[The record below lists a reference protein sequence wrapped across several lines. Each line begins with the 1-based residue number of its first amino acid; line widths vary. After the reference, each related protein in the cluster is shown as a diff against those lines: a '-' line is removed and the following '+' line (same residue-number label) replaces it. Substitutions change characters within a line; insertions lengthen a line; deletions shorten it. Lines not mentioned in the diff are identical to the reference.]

1 MNVTSLKEKRIKV
14 TVLMAGAGKSF
25 DGKDN
30 NTLVFDGLRTECR
43 INYGNGSVMPS
54 AQIRIYG
61 LRLENMLSLLR
72 VKWNTGE
79 ALQNLIQIEAGDN
92 EKMSVVY
99 KGNITFASTDF
110 TTAPNVSLL
119 IESNTAI
126 YHNLTP
132 VPARSFEGEVDV
144 AQAIGMLA
152 KDMGMMFEN
161 NGVTAKLQNPYL
173 PDTALKKVQA
183 LAKHADCDLYID
195 NDTIAI
201 APKDAPRL
209 INVPVIKPGTGLI
222 GYPVPDLIGVNFSC
236 LYDSALR
243 FGGLVEIQDSL
254 IAQCNGRWR
263 VYGMAISLESLAPS
277 GKWEVFIKASSAES
291 NVTHVSK

>member
-1 MNVTSLKEKRIKV
+1 MNLPSLKEKKIKA
-14 TVLMAGAGKSF
+14 TVLLGSQDKVF
-25 DGKDN
+25 DQKGN

-72 VKWNTGE
+72 VKWNTTE
-79 ALQNLIQIEAGDN
+79 SLQNLIQIEAGDAD
-92 EKMSVVY
+92 KMAVVY
-99 KGNITFASTDF
+99 KGNITFARTDF
-110 TTAPNVSLL
+110 TTAPNASLI

-126 YHNLTP
+126 YHNLAPTP
-132 VPARSFEGEVDV
+132 PRSFEGEIDV
-144 AQAIGMLA
+144 AQAIEMLA

-161 NGVTAKLQNPYL
+161 NGVNVKLQNQYL

-183 LAKHADCDLYID
+183 LAKNAGCDLYID

-201 APKDAPRL
+201 APKDAPRM
-209 INVPVIKPGTGLI
+209 IDVPVISPSTGLI

-236 LYDSALR
+236 LYDSSLR
-243 FGGLVEIQDSL
+243 FGGLVEIENSL
-254 IAQCNGRWR
+254 ITQCNGRWR
-263 VYGMAISLESLAPS
+263 IFGMAITLESLTPN
-277 GKWEVFIKASSAES
+277 GKWEVFIKAASAES
-291 NVTHVSK
+291 DVKHVSK